1 MSAQWKIGQLKL
13 SLALVVRMAFSSL
26 KIRLSRTTLTVLT
39 IATSTAFLIYVL
51 TLEKSGDKAETENWY
66 LMMGLCLLVA
76 AAGVLNTM
84 LMSVTQRYREI
95 GTMKC
100 LGALDSF
107 VLYSVLFESALVGLA
122 GSVLGVVAGLLVA
135 IALGFAEFG
144 GQVFARMSFD
154 AITWKLLGTFL
165 VGMLLTTL
173 GAAVPAWIAA
183 RMPPME
189 AMRGEK

>member
-1 MSAQWKIGQLKL
+1 MGANWEIGQLKL
-13 SLALVVRMAFSSL
+13 SLPLVVSMAFSSL
-26 KIRLSRTTLTVLT
+26 KIRLSRTLLTVLT

-51 TLEKSGDKAETENWY
+51 TLEKSGDQTETENWY
-66 LMMGLCLLVA
+66 LMMALCLLVA

-122 GSVLGVVAGLLVA
+122 GSAVGVVLGLAVSLL
-135 IALGFAEFG
+135 LGVLEFG
-144 GQVFARMSFD
+144 GEVFSRMSFD
-154 AITWKLLGTFL
+154 WIALKLLGTFL